1 MIKRPKSVNSI
12 LEKVRQGKLG
22 EVEDLSFSRFTPR
35 VQYKQKHE
43 IIKPYIHYLDEISLR
58 RAVDKFIETPQ
69 SHVAIQELAKKHNK
83 KIKSPDNLT
92 KEMMEIYE
100 KFPKEVINDIYNMNY
115 TDIGKLRFEDR
126 SEKNKF
132 RYKMIEK
139 SVDPVTKIITRN
151 DNMKSMIYTRSMI
164 QYILMTLAML
174 QQEDK
179 QAFDDLMKN
188 LKGGG
193 VPMPG
198 QGGDEEGDQ
207 SEDGSQNDGNGN
219 GNGEDQ
225 DPNQNQPQPNNNG
238 GSPDQGGNNKNQGNQ
253 TGGKKAGKGDKN
265 PGNLGKHLD
274 DLMKKF
280 DETKGSKEIL
290 DKVMEDAKK
299 TSEMIDNT
307 MNQDEINKLWDDL
320 NDRSE
325 TGRSEKQVEE
335 ALKMLD
341 PIHLAKIA
349 DELRSV
355 KFSMGSVKEKI
366 KKILDRSVSYFSSR
380 TETYFENI
388 IDAGSFDGFQDYEL
402 LHRGFKNAF
411 IEDMYVKETKSV
423 GKIDIYVDVSGSMD
437 SSSGSV
443 DGSGDYISCLKFA
456 KALAFKMK
464 EMDLLNDVYS
474 FQEHVKYEGQSTQ
487 AILRMHGGG
496 GTNITNVVNRIRKNG
511 RNAIVITDAGDHL
524 SEYEEKAFFIGV
536 NGSNFRGFNKQYME
550 MNQVIMFDGER
561 VYKIGMDGRPI
572 E

>member
-1 MIKRPKSVNSI
+1 
-12 LEKVRQGKLG
+12 
-22 EVEDLSFSRFTPR
+22 
-35 VQYKQKHE
+35 
-43 IIKPYIHYLDEISLR
+43 
-58 RAVDKFIETPQ
+58 
-69 SHVAIQELAKKHNK
+69 
-83 KIKSPDNLT
+83 
-92 KEMMEIYE
+92 MEIYE

-253 TGGKKAGKGDKN
+253 TGG
-265 PGNLGKHLD
+265 
-274 DLMKKF
+274 
-280 DETKGSKEIL
+280 
-290 DKVMEDAKK
+290 KVMEDAKK